1 MSSDVRT
8 YGGWR
13 RAVVGGMGKFTL
25 GQTIGLLTAGFAV
38 VITNWL
44 AGMWW
49 AVGLGAVMGLVAALM
64 AVRDKYGMNFFD
76 RRGEAMR
83 FRRARRRQTN
93 LYRSGVLSVSRRS
106 DGHCRLPGV
115 LGRARLSEHSD
126 AYRRPFAVV
135 HHGDGHLTVVMA
147 IAPTGEHLM
156 DKEAVD
162 QEVARF
168 GLWIASLSDEVG
180 VCGASVTVETRPDTG
195 RRLRR
200 EVDSRMSPQAPQ
212 AARRIVDGVVER
224 SGSAGSQIH
233 TWATMSFDP
242 AAMGAGA
249 RGRAGRAVADI
260 ATRLPGL
267 TQTFAGWGA
276 GPVHLMT
283 AEEVKRMLRVA
294 YDPDAEALF
303 DRAAEEGM
311 DVDLPFSEVGPAA
324 ADAHWDRYRH
334 DSAVS
339 CTWVMRR
346 APRGTVQSGSLR
358 RLLRV
363 SRDVE
368 RKRVTI
374 IYRPMDPARAPDVV
388 ERDVDKAVNKRR
400 MASRPTARMDR
411 DVAQARQTSEE
422 EAGGASITDFG
433 MIITATVS
441 GPDAPERIADARAT
455 VEGLSAASRL
465 VMRPAW
471 GCQDS
476 AFALGLP
483 MGLMP
488 SQQALTGGW

>member
-1 MSSDVRT
+1 
-8 YGGWR
+8 
-13 RAVVGGMGKFTL
+13 
-25 GQTIGLLTAGFAV
+25 
-38 VITNWL
+38 
-44 AGMWW
+44 
-49 AVGLGAVMGLVAALM
+49 
-64 AVRDKYGMNFFD
+64 
-76 RRGEAMR
+76 
-83 FRRARRRQTN
+83 
-93 LYRSGVLSVSRRS
+93 
-106 DGHCRLPGV
+106 
-115 LGRARLSEHSD
+115 
-126 AYRRPFAVV
+126 
-135 HHGDGHLTVVMA
+135 
-147 IAPTGEHLM
+147 
-156 DKEAVD
+156 
-162 QEVARF
+162 
-168 GLWIASLSDEVG
+168 
-180 VCGASVTVETRPDTG
+180 
-195 RRLRR
+195 
-200 EVDSRMSPQAPQ
+200 
-212 AARRIVDGVVER
+212 
-224 SGSAGSQIH
+224 
-233 TWATMSFDP
+233 
-242 AAMGAGA
+242 
-249 RGRAGRAVADI
+249 
-260 ATRLPGL
+260 
-267 TQTFAGWGA
+267 
-276 GPVHLMT
+276 
-283 AEEVKRMLRVA
+283 MLRVA

-471 GCQDS
+471 GSQDS